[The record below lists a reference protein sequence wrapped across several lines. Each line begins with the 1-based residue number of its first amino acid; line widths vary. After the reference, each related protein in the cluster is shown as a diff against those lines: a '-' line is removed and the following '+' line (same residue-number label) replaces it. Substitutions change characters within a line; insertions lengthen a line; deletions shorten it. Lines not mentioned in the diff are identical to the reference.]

1 MKGEVDRD
9 VAVRRNARLLA
20 AAQGFAQLT
29 FPVLLVAGTVAATE
43 PSHRDG
49 ASGLVWAVY
58 FGVAAVAAVV
68 IGRLMDRVGRR
79 PDILGVWSRPSS

>member
-43 PSHRDG
+43 LSHRDG
-49 ASGLVWAVY
+49 PEALEPH
-58 FGVAAVAAVV
+58 
-68 IGRLMDRVGRR
+68 R
-79 PDILGVWSRPSS
+79 